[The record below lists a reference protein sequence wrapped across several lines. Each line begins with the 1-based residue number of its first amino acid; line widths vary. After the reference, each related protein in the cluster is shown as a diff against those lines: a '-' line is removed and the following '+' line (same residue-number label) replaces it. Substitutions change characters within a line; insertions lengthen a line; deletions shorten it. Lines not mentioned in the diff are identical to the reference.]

1 MVTIN
6 SQLYSNMSDPKLFD
20 NSVGSEYILAD
31 PLFGSDPA
39 LYPLFI
45 DVNNMPPSADLPVG
59 IYQCMY
65 WFINLFAIF

>member
-1 MVTIN
+1 
-6 SQLYSNMSDPKLFD
+6 MSDLNLLD

-45 DVNNMPPSADLPVG
+45 DVNNMPASADLPVG
-59 IYQCMY
+59 SNTGSTNVSIGLLICLLYFNYYFQ
-65 WFINLFAIF
+65 L